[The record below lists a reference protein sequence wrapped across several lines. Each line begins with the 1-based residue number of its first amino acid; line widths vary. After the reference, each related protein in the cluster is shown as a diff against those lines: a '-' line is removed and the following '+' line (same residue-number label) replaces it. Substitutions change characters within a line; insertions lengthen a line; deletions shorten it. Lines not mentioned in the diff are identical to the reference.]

1 MLTLLL
7 NGVIEVIGGLIVAAL
22 VTLGVWNLFK
32 LVRWPELGPWLLIG
46 LLLAIPETRRDH
58 FVQTVL
64 LFMAFAAVVL
74 IGEGHEWRERNRV
87 HRPVRK
93 QAEPDKSGRRLSA

>member
-1 MLTLLL
+1 MLALLL

-22 VTLGVWNLFK
+22 ATFGVWNLFK
-32 LVRWPELGPWLLIG
+32 LVRRPELGPWLLIA

-64 LFMAFAAVVL
+64 LFMAFAAVAL
-74 IGEGHEWRERNRV
+74 IGEGSDWRAR
-87 HRPVRK
+87 HQIHHP
-93 QAEPDKSGRRLSA
+93 APPGHW